1 MLRVRGQES
10 NYRFRKVVPHL
21 RAEATVSAGV
31 ELLHTGQEV
40 VTPSGACAVRC
51 LQEALQKAVWP
62 RAELDTAPFSFRRTQ
77 KQFPKKQLVGKKSQ
91 TQDKVK

>member
-1 MLRVRGQES
+1 M
-10 NYRFRKVVPHL
+10 

-31 ELLHTGQEV
+31 ELLHTGQEE

-62 RAELDTAPFSFRRTQ
+62 RAELDTASFSFRKTQ